1 MGNWP
6 ATGAVFNPLSP
17 PHVRSKHVQTH
28 CSQAECRLPIDF
40 LLVLL
45 APQPTHGAILLC
57 GRPQG
62 WDIQHVVWIT
72 YSLRRIS
79 VYVTRF
85 STKSPLP
92 VAQVPTFLPFVPDS
106 VWIFLTALV
115 LWESF
120 CQLPVSILLIIPPHV
135 DIFLMYSQGRSV
147 PYAPTPSSWSPLLF
161 VILIKIFHWQI

>member
-1 MGNWP
+1 MCIHTSHKQSPGFP
-6 ATGAVFNPLSP
+6 VSSTG
-17 PHVRSKHVQTH
+17 
-28 CSQAECRLPIDF
+28 
-40 LLVLL
+40 
-45 APQPTHGAILLC
+45 PQRTHGAIHC

-79 VYVTRF
+79 VYVTPF
-85 STKSPLP
+85 STESPLP
-92 VAQVPTFLPFVPDS
+92 VAQVPTFFPFVPDP

-120 CQLPVSILLIIPPHV
+120 CQLPVSILLMIVPHV

-147 PYAPTPSSWSPLLF
+147 PYAPIPSPWSPLSF
-161 VILIKIFHWQI
+161 VILIKMFHWQIEIHIVIN